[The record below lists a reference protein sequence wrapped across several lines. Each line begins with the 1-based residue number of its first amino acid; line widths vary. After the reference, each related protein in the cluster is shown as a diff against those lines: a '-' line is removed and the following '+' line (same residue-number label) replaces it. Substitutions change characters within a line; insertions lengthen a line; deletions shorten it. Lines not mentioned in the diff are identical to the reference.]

1 MPKARDLWIGS
12 TDLRV
17 ATTFG
22 IEDMKVNQMEINNKT
37 IKPGRNEH
45 GTPHLP
51 FVPILV
57 SLILPEAF
65 IHWHSKYSVLLPMNK
80 NND

>member
-17 ATTFG
+17 ATTLG
-22 IEDMKVNQMEINNKT
+22 IAAMKVNQTEINIT
-37 IKPGRNEH
+37 TVEPGRNE
-45 GTPHLP
+45 HLP

-65 IHWHSKYSVLLPMNK
+65 IH
-80 NND
+80 

>member
-1 MPKARDLWIGS
+1 MLSMPKARDLWIGS

-17 ATTFG
+17 ATTLG
-22 IEDMKVNQMEINNKT
+22 IAAMKVNQTEINIT
-37 IKPGRNEH
+37 TVEPGRNEH

-57 SLILPEAF
+57 SLILPEGF
-65 IHWHSKYSVLLPMNK
+65 IH
-80 NND
+80 